1 MASAAVRNI
10 HSNEVET
17 QMIRAKQPFI
27 LHLRPPS
34 GWMGH
39 WEQNMIE
46 AG

>member
-1 MASAAVRNI
+1 
-10 HSNEVET
+10 
-17 QMIRAKQPFI
+17 

-46 AG
+46 AGWYWRWQSPL